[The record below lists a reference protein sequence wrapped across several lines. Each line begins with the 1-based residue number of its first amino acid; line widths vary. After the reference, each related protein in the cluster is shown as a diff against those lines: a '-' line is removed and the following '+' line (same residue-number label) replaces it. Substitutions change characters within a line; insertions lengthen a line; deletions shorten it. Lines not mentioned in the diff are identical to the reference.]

1 MPHLPHLGFQRV
13 RYGGVRGYIVVQ
25 RSGDEIR
32 EIEDNGGKRHSRIVW
47 TDGQIGQMF
56 L

>member
-1 MPHLPHLGFQRV
+1 MPHLGFQRV

-32 EIEDNGGKRHSRIVW
+32 EIQKIMAVSATVE
-47 TDGQIGQMF
+47 
-56 L
+56 